1 MPRCNWADISPE
13 MTTYHDEEWGKPCH
27 DDQKLFELMSLE
39 LMQAGLSWQTILA
52 KRQAFREVFYDF
64 DPNKVS
70 QMTETDVKRLLADPR
85 IIRNERKIL
94 AIINNAQLVVKLQQQ
109 GKSLAD
115 LLWQEVDF
123 SPKNNQFT
131 VEKQVPA
138 KTELSESIAKKL
150 KKQGFKFMGPTIV
163 YSLMQAS
170 GMVNDH
176 LVGCSEQ

>member
-27 DDQKLFELMSLE
+27 DDQKLGELRSLE

-131 VEKQVPA
+131 AEKQVPA